1 MISNRATAGATL
13 EAIMSKQVADDH
25 SNLVKLSDR
34 ELDSVT
40 GGTKTVDAASP
51 NLFMGCRTGKHFANA
66 AVTVR

>member
-1 MISNRATAGATL
+1 
-13 EAIMSKQVADDH
+13 MSKQVADDH

-51 NLFMGCRTGKHFANA
+51 NLFMGCCTGKHFANA
-66 AVTVR
+66 TVTVR